1 MAHHKSALKRINIAN
16 RNSERNRFYKS
27 SMKTKTK
34 KVLLSKNKEEA
45 IKLAAEIGYPLMLKA
60 VAGGGGKGVRVVED
74 EKELRQRIQDKL
86 TASISTVK

>member
-45 IKLAAEIGYPLMLKA
+45 ITRFNEAASLLDKM
-60 VAGGGGKGVRVVED
+60 VSHGVIHRNTAANKKSRMMKHVNS
-74 EKELRQRIQDKL
+74 L
-86 TASISTVK
+86 T

>member
-45 IKLAAEIGYPLMLKA
+45 ITRFNEAASLLDKM
-60 VAGGGGKGVRVVED
+60 VSHGVIHGNTAANKKSRMMKHVNS
-74 EKELRQRIQDKL
+74 L
-86 TASISTVK
+86 T